1 MPRIKEFY
9 TKMDGHL
16 YVDYRPTL
24 SIHSMNCRI
33 REIYWAKRC
42 KEVSY
47 MGNAHN
53 LIGSYRKQ
61 VLDSIS
67 CIKLVI

>member
-33 REIYWAKRC
+33 REIHYTSRV
-42 KEVSY
+42 E
-47 MGNAHN
+47 
-53 LIGSYRKQ
+53 
-61 VLDSIS
+61 
-67 CIKLVI
+67 